1 MAEDDE
7 VVRVYHANM
16 VKMLCRPFA
25 IRFRQQVVPLAD
37 EHIVGVV
44 SQAAFG

>member
-25 IRFRQQVVPLAD
+25 IRFRQQVVPSPMRTV
-37 EHIVGVV
+37 VGVV
-44 SQAAFG
+44 SQAASG